1 VRFATYVEQPGGATA
16 RAGVVSDAGIHPLP
30 ADVTVLDLVRSGL
43 PAALAA
49 GERALGQPAVP
60 LDAVRLLPPLAA
72 PTVRDFVAF
81 EEHVE
86 GVAASVGRP
95 EDPPWCPSGTRRR
108 RSTSPTRTR

>member
-1 VRFATYVEQPGGATA
+1 M
-16 RAGVVSDAGIHPLP
+16 VSDAGIHPLP
-30 ADVTVLDLVRSGL
+30 PDVTVLDLVRSGL

-49 GERALGQPAVP
+49 GERALGERRRAAG
-60 LDAVRLLPPLAA
+60 AVRLLPPLAA

-86 GVAASVGRP
+86 GVAASVGDAAGTSAWSR
-95 EDPPWCPSGTRRR
+95 SGTRHR